1 MIGWTLGRYFFTRYL
16 LTTAYFLVGITALI
30 FITDFTQ
37 INSRLSGYANY
48 SVLLGLSIAGLRVL
62 RILQQTIPFIGLFA
76 SMALLVQLNRK
87 YELVIAR
94 AAGLSAWQFL
104 MPICLGAFAFGLA
117 TILVINPFAA
127 RCFELSEEYQA
138 SLGASVAPASSALV
152 SPWIRQNEAA
162 GDVIIGAKSVLKGG
176 TLLVSPV
183 FFIMGKDEAI
193 ASRIDAKSATLDERE
208 WHLSGAVISG
218 PGVPSTAPKDMDIA
232 TNLTPELVQERLQD
246 PEMIPFLELPQKI
259 AVAQALGYQADSFA
273 VQYYSVMALPA
284 LLVVMTIIASTVTL
298 KFVRFGQSATMIV
311 GGILAG
317 FMLYVV
323 TVLVKA
329 FGGAGIVSPVLA
341 AWFPVGLAFLFGVS
355 FLLNKE
361 DG

>member
-1 MIGWTLGRYFFTRYL
+1 MIGWTLGRYFFSRYL
-16 LTTAYFLVGITALI
+16 ITTFYFLVGITGLI

-37 INSRLSGYANY
+37 LNSRLSGYTNY
-48 SVLLGLSIAGLRVL
+48 TVLLGLGIAGLRVL
-62 RILQQTIPFIGLFA
+62 RILQQTIPFVGLFA

-104 MPICLGAFAFGLA
+104 TPICVGAFAFGLA
-117 TILVINPFAA
+117 TILIINPFAA

-138 SLGASVAPASSALV
+138 SLGASVVPASSALV
-152 SPWIRQNEAA
+152 SPWLRQSEAD
-162 GDVIIGAKSVLKGG
+162 GDVIIGAKAVLKGG
-176 TLLVSPV
+176 TLLMSPV
-183 FFIMGKDEAI
+183 FFIMSKDDTI
-193 ASRIDAKSATLDERE
+193 SSRIDARSAELRAQA
-208 WHLSGAVISG
+208 WHLTFAVVSG
-218 PGVPSTAPKDMDIA
+218 PGVPSTAPRDMNIA

-273 VQYYSVMALPA
+273 MQYYSVMALPA

-329 FGGAGIVSPVLA
+329 FGGAGIVSPVIA